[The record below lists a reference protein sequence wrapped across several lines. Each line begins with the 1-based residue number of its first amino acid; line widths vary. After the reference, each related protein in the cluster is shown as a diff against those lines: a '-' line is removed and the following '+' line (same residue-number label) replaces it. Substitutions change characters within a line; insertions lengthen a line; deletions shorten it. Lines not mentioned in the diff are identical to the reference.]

1 MEDSMASKKKH
12 LCEHCAR
19 LRPLRL
25 HLFELANACDI
36 LDNEVT
42 FKNSDQTRSVRT
54 TTIGSWV
61 KIASQLEK
69 VEINS
74 WEFESSP
81 TYCSP
86 IAEQIDS
93 DANHFTS
100 YSTTLTRFIFITN
113 ALEETYRFADAHY
126 ETMADI
132 QNMPERKRSRSSS
145 LKTAK
150 LIDSIPTHE
159 LPIEYS
165 HICKSFTILFKAYQK
180 AFNAHITGIKPDDEL
195 NNSYALHLVRNLRNH
210 IAHGIFPLQGNPEY
224 TWQEEI
230 STNTMLLLL
239 NKACRVSALAI
250 QVILERYNQGF
261 LSLEYIYNTS
271 DDDNASAYFLKECTP
286 LYIRNLHIAQR
297 FTLHSFYQFADEEMN
312 QEN

>member
-1 MEDSMASKKKH
+1 MSSKKKH

-25 HLFELANACDI
+25 HLFELANACDL
-36 LDNEVT
+36 LDNQVT
-42 FKNSDQTRSVRT
+42 FKNSEQARDIRT
-54 TTIGSWV
+54 TTIGSWI

-69 VEINS
+69 VEINT
-74 WEFESSP
+74 WEFESGP
-81 TYCSP
+81 IYCSP
-86 IAEQIDS
+86 IIEQIDS
-93 DANHFTS
+93 DASHFTS

-126 ETMADI
+126 EAMADL
-132 QNMPERKRSRSSS
+132 QNTPERKRPRSSS

-159 LPIEYS
+159 LPLEYS
-165 HICKSFTILFKAYQK
+165 HICKSFTTLFNIYQK
-180 AFNAHITGIKPDDEL
+180 AFNAHITGIKPNDEL

-224 TWQEEI
+224 TWQEGI
-230 STNTMLLLL
+230 NTNTMLLLL

-250 QVILERYNQGF
+250 QAILEQYNQGF
-261 LSLEYIYNTS
+261 LSLEYSHHIS
-271 DDDNASAYFLKECTP
+271 DDDNASAYFLRECTP

-297 FTLHSFYQFADEEMN
+297 FTLHNFYQFADEEMDL
-312 QEN
+312 EN